1 MNAPAFA
8 STSVEGKRRKRNLV
22 PKPLPA
28 TRTPKN
34 RIQARSVGKCAK
46 VFETVDLL
54 SQQANNINIL
64 QDITFKPNH
73 HLHSETTEQQLQVA
87 ATSGS
92 VQDDIL
98 EFPLTQNVIN
108 TVFEGNETDNA
119 IEALMASLDA
129 SVGNQRPMSP
139 DIFHEADDFYKTD
152 TIEFIDEKIAL
163 LKTKI
168 SIKTEDFENFKI
180 EESALQKK
188 LDECRQMQKK
198 TESDLHELNHNLTK
212 FEAFRDVLL

>member
-1 MNAPAFA
+1 MNTPAFT

-54 SQQANNINIL
+54 SQQANINIL

-73 HLHSETTEQQLQVA
+73 HLPSEATEQQLQVA
-87 ATSGS
+87 ATSGR

-98 EFPLTQNVIN
+98 EFPLTQNVIE
-108 TVFEGNETDNA
+108 TVFEGNETDSA

-129 SVGNQRPMSP
+129 SVGNQRPNSP
-139 DIFHEADDFYKTD
+139 DIFQEAEDFYKTD

-168 SIKTEDFENFKI
+168 LIKTEDLDKFKM

-212 FEAFRDVLL
+212 FETFRDVL